1 MAHWD
6 KRPAAQANLRMLE
19 APDIWRRY
27 LDDVDDTD
35 KSVKTPGC
43 FAALDRFLL
52 NALNSTNLLV
62 LTGAGSSFCAVNSD
76 KSKLATRTAP
86 GLKELFEAVKSGVGA
101 AKFDA
106 AVAKIPNGTAIT
118 DIEKLLTQCKLYVA
132 LYDDKSGDGKLV
144 SDFIADAEKA
154 ILARVDFVDDGTDLT
169 SHDMLLRK
177 LARRGIR
184 KPRVKVFTTNY
195 DLCFEYA
202 ARHQRFVVIDGFS
215 HAAPPV
221 YDRSQFTLDIVRRD
235 FGKDAPDY
243 FESVF
248 QLYKLHGS
256 IDWRR
261 TGTEIIR
268 SRANEHK
275 PVLIYPRDS
284 KYQEAFEPPY
294 LDMMAALQAALRQ
307 PDTALLVAGFSF
319 ADSHIAQ
326 PVIAAIESNMSLR
339 LVVCDP
345 AFLADDDVKDDPVTV
360 TAKAE
365 PKKSFHQKLLRL
377 AKTGDQRVLLL
388 HGRFE
393 DLSLVLPDMVAET
406 ERERH
411 AQRITSLR
419 EAESPE
425 TGTAPA

>member
-1 MAHWD
+1 MGHWD
-6 KRPAAQANLRMLE
+6 NRPAAQANLRMYE
-19 APDIWRRY
+19 APEIWRRY
-27 LDDVDDTD
+27 LDEIDDAD
-35 KSVKTPGC
+35 KSVKVPGC
-43 FAALDRFLL
+43 AAPLDRFLL

-62 LTGAGSSFCAVNSD
+62 LTGAGSSFCAQNNAET
-76 KSKLATRTAP
+76 KLAAKSAP
-86 GLKELFEAVKSGVGA
+86 GLQDLWDAVKTGVGA
-101 AKFDA
+101 TNFDT
-106 AVAKIPNGTAIT
+106 VIKKIPNGTAIN

-132 LYDDKSGDGKLV
+132 LYGDGAGDGKLV
-144 SDFIADAEKA
+144 ADFITGAEKA
-154 ILARVDFVDDGTDLT
+154 ILSRVDFVDDGTDLT
-169 SHDMLLRK
+169 SHEMLLRK

-184 KPRVKVFTTNY
+184 RPRVKVFTTNY

-202 ARHQRFVVIDGFS
+202 ARRQRFVIIDGFS

-221 YDRSQFTLDIVRRD
+221 YDRSHFTLDIVRRD
-235 FGKDAPDY
+235 GVKDAPDY

-261 TGTEIIR
+261 TQTEIIR
-268 SRANEHK
+268 SRADERK

-294 LDMMAALQAALRQ
+294 LDMMSALQTALRQ
-307 PDTALLVAGFSF
+307 SDTALLVAGFSF

-326 PVIAAIESNMSLR
+326 PVIAALESNMSLR

-345 AFLADDDVKDDPVTV
+345 ALLADEDVKDDPVT
-360 TAKAE
+360 TKPKGE
-365 PKKSFHQKLLRL
+365 PKNPFHQKLLRL

-393 DLSLVLPDMVAET
+393 DLALALPDMVAET

-411 AQRITSLR
+411 AQRITALR
-419 EAESPE
+419 DAEKPD
-425 TGTAPA
+425 GGAAKK